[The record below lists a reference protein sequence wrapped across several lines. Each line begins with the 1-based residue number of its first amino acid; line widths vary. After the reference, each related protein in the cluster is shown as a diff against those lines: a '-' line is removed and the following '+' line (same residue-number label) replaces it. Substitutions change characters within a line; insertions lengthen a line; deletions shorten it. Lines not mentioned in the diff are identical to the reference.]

1 MAGYDQYKSA
11 AALPQTFPVTKASFV
26 GPNKGVYITFI
37 GATADGG
44 NAHNGGAGI
53 TFTTVSNQEIGL
65 VGFCGATASANLPY
79 IFPVAIRNYTS
90 LNTDNK
96 IYLLH

>member
-11 AALPQTFPVTKASFV
+11 AALPQTFKGITSRV
-26 GPNKGVYITFI
+26 GPNKGVYVTFI

-79 IFPVAIRNYTS
+79 IFPVAIRSYKS
-90 LNTDNK
+90 FNTDNK